1 MMKKLLAALS
11 AGALAIV
18 LSGCATAYPVG
29 GIITDVKLPGPVTSN
44 AIGAPL
50 KVGTATCKSYVCM
63 VATGDASIQAAA
75 ANGGIKK
82 IYFVDWTAHNIL
94 GIIGEYTCTVY
105 GE

>member
-1 MMKKLLAALS
+1 MMKKMLAVLS
-11 AGALAIV
+11 AGALALV

-29 GIITDVKLPGPVTSN
+29 GILTDVKLPGPVTSN
-44 AIGAPL
+44 TLGTPL
-50 KVGTATCKSYVCM
+50 KVGTSTCKSYLAM
-63 VATGDASIQAAA
+63 VATGDASIQAAC

-82 IYFVDWTAHNIL
+82 IYYVDWTAHNIL